1 MIDISVVIPAYN
13 VEKYLPRALDSLL
26 GQTFARFEV
35 IVVDDGS
42 SDGTARICDEYAARD
57 SRIKALHQ
65 KNAGA
70 PAARNA
76 AIDIARG
83 KYLFFMD
90 GDDWAEPDMLGDMFA
105 LAERDGA
112 EMVVAGFFID
122 TGYGSDGSYWSQRIS
137 VPDAVFGNAKDFREA
152 CVPLFDHNLFYV
164 PWNKLVLTERM
175 NRLNIRFRDMKMD
188 DFPFNL
194 DYIRD
199 VEKVTV
205 THKAYYHFMRERA
218 ESETARFNPGLFDKR
233 QEEHSWMLELYDH
246 WNMSDDPAAREMIAR
261 RYVER
266 VFGVVENI
274 TCAACPMSGKEKRSE
289 IKRVITNP
297 HIDVQLPLM
306 RPGSLMMK
314 MMLIPVRLRSAWLTY
329 ILGCMMSFVKRRFS
343 GIFARLKA
351 GR

>member
-1 MIDISVVIPAYN
+1 MIDISVIIPAYN

-26 GQTFARFEV
+26 GQNFTCFET
-35 IVVDDGS
+35 IIVDDGS
-42 SDGTARICDEYAARD
+42 SDGTARICDEYAAKD
-57 SRIKALHQ
+57 SRVRVIHQ

-90 GDDWAEPDMLGDMFA
+90 GDDWAEKDMLGDMFA
-105 LAERDGA
+105 LAERDSA
-112 EMVVAGFFID
+112 EMVVAGFYID
-122 TGYGSDGSYWSQRIS
+122 TGYGAPGSYWSQKIS
-137 VPDAVFGNAKDFREA
+137 MPDAVYGNAHDFRSA

-164 PWNKLVLTERM
+164 PWNKLVLKERM
-175 NRLNIRFRDMKMD
+175 DRLNIRFRNMKMD

-194 DYIRD
+194 DYMRD
-199 VEKVTV
+199 VERVTI

-218 ESETARFNPGLFDKR
+218 ESETARYNPGLFDKR
-233 QEEHSWMLELYDH
+233 QDEHKWMLELYEH
-246 WNMSDDPAAREMIAR
+246 WNMSDDPAAQEMIAR

-266 VFGVVENI
+266 IFGVVENI
-274 TCAACPMSGKEKRSE
+274 TCAACPLNSAEKRRE
-289 IKRVITNP
+289 IKRVLTNP
-297 HIDVQLPLM
+297 DMDAQLPLM
-306 RPGSLMMK
+306 RPGSIMMK
-314 MMLIPVRLRSAWLTY
+314 LMLVPVRMKSAWLTY
-329 ILGCMMSFVKRRFS
+329 ALGCTMSFVKRRFS